1 MFSVRWS
8 TCWVRLAVRASDWV
22 TENRCEHNL
31 QLPPP
36 AKQHHQSW
44 QGLHWVA
51 VQSLNRRV
59 KGLDRH
65 TVNISLFVCFIWSFI
80 LCMKSC
86 WNPKGAQSA
95 DMWRFEGIEGMKA
108 SPPFSLPRYWGHSC
122 TPDTWSPSVTLSR
135 QERCRARSSYFSSA
149 SKTIGVHVHPL
160 FLTKNISRV
169 KEVGIVVE
177 VPAAIKK
184 KHQCYY
190 GLPSLTPAGRKKCH
204 ICALEF
210 SHDFHFFL
218 CCYFP
223 IPTWT
228 RHWGDT
234 PKQERHMRLGK

>member
-8 TCWVRLAVRASDWV
+8 TCWIRLAVRPSDWV

-51 VQSLNRRV
+51 VRSLNRRV
-59 KGLDRH
+59 KGPDRH

-80 LCMKSC
+80 TCMKSC
-86 WNPKGAQSA
+86 WNPNGAKSA
-95 DMWRFEGIEGMKA
+95 DLKVLEVFALKA
-108 SPPFSLPRYWGHSC
+108 PPPFSLPRYWGHSC
-122 TPDTWSPSVTLSR
+122 TPDTRSPSVTLSR
-135 QERCRARSSYFSSA
+135 QERCRARSSYFKNNWSA
-149 SKTIGVHVHPL
+149 L

-169 KEVGIVVE
+169 KEVDIVVE

-190 GLPSLTPAGRKKCH
+190 GLPFIDSC
-204 ICALEF
+204 
-210 SHDFHFFL
+210 
-218 CCYFP
+218 
-223 IPTWT
+223 
-228 RHWGDT
+228 
-234 PKQERHMRLGK
+234 